1 MILIFKKTVMI
12 LHTILNYLSPKNFK
26 NDTLSGITVALALVP
41 EAIAFAFVAGVDPIV
56 GLYAAF
62 MVSFIAA
69 FLSGRPGMI
78 SGATGALAVVM
89 VGLVLAGNEYGIV
102 NNLGEHLGL
111 QFLFAT
117 VVLMGIIQIFTGV
130 FKLGKFARII
140 PHPVMLGFVNGL
152 AIVIGLAQFTQFKT
166 GSLDENGNQLFDS
179 VTNAK
184 ILEWL
189 PVNTLLVMSGL
200 IIITMI
206 IMHFLP
212 KLTKSIPSALAAIV
226 GVSFIAIFLDT
237 IGIHTPTVKDML
249 DGGSMA
255 AGFPS
260 FAIPDIPFTFEV
272 FKIIIPFA
280 FILAFIGLIESLMTL
295 SLIDEI
301 TDTRGKSNKECVAQG
316 TANIVTG
323 FFGGMGG
330 CAMVGQS
337 MINIDSNGR
346 GRWAGIVAGLGLLG
360 FILFASGLIEQIP
373 LAALIGVMFM
383 VVIGTFA
390 WSSFRIFSKIPKAD
404 AFVLILVSL
413 VTVFTDLAIAV
424 ISGIIISALVF
435 SWKKST
441 NIWAKESTDE
451 KGAKHYTLKGYIFFG
466 SAKNFMDLFM
476 ENIKTDPKE
485 IFIDFARAKVLD
497 HSGIEALNT
506 LTAKYKK
513 AGKIIHLQ
521 HLSKDCQKLL
531 INAKDI
537 IDVNIKEDPKY
548 RVAHD
553 KLG

>member
-1 MILIFKKTVMI
+1 MILQ
-12 LHTILNYLSPKNFK
+12 TILQYLSPKNFK

-41 EAIAFAFVAGVDPIV
+41 EAIAFAFVAGVDPII

-89 VGLVLAGNEYGIV
+89 VGLVLAGNEYGIT
-102 NNLGEHLGL
+102 NGLGDHMGI

-117 VVLMGIIQIFTGV
+117 VILMGIIQIFTGV

-152 AIVIGLAQFTQFKT
+152 AIVIGLAQLTQFKT
-166 GSLDENGNQLFDS
+166 AKLDENGMPLLDPL
-179 VTNAK
+179 TNAK

-189 PVNTLLVMSGL
+189 PTDTLLIMSVL
-200 IIITMI
+200 IAITMS

-212 KLTKSIPSALAAIV
+212 KLTKAIPSALAAIV
-226 GVSFIAIFLDT
+226 SVSFIAMFLET
-237 IGIHTPTVKDML
+237 LGIHTPTVKDML

-255 AGFPS
+255 AGFPT
-260 FAIPDIPFTFEV
+260 FNIPEIPLNFDV
-272 FKIIIPFA
+272 LQIIIPFA

-301 TDTRGKSNKECVAQG
+301 TDTRGKSNRECIAQG
-316 TANIVTG
+316 TANIFTG

-346 GRWAGIVAGLGLLG
+346 GRWAGIVAGIGLLG
-360 FILFASGLIEQIP
+360 FILFASDLIEQIP
-373 LAALIGVMFM
+373 LAALVGVMFM

-390 WSSFRIFSKIPKAD
+390 WSSFRIISRIPKGD
-404 AFVLILVSL
+404 SFVLITVSV

-435 SWKKST
+435 SWKKSK
-441 NIWAKESTDE
+441 NIWAKTSTDE
-451 KGAKHYTLKGYIFFG
+451 NGAKHYTLKGYVFFG
-466 SAKNFMDLFM
+466 SARNFMDLFID
-476 ENIKTDPKE
+476 NIKTDPDE
-485 IFIDFARAKVLD
+485 IYIDFARAKIVD
-497 HSGIEALNT
+497 HSGIEVLNT
-506 LTAKYKK
+506 LTEKYKK
-513 AGKIIHLQ
+513 AGKKVHLQ
-521 HLSKDCQKLL
+521 HLSKDCQILL
-531 INAKDI
+531 KNAEAI
-537 IDVNIKEDPKY
+537 IEVNIAEDPKY
-548 RVAHD
+548 KVAD
-553 KLG
+553 DRLA